1 MPKLGKKAFEQC
13 AGFLR
18 IPESNNPLD
27 HTGVHPESYDVAQR
41 FLEQLGFTCADLK
54 SGNLAGLMEK
64 AETTGFER
72 LAKQL
77 GVGVPTLRDIAA
89 ELSKPGRDP
98 RDELPKPLLRTDIM
112 GIEDLTPGMILDGTV
127 RNVIDFGA
135 FVDIGVHLDGLVHIS
150 ELSDHFVKHPSQVV
164 KVGDIVKVRV
174 LETDV
179 KRKRIS
185 LSMKLPQHQ

>member
-1 MPKLGKKAFEQC
+1 MQPDSCSISSQLSD
-13 AGFLR
+13 LT
-18 IPESNNPLD
+18 IPRTS
-27 HTGVHPESYDVAQR
+27 ESYETAR
-41 FLEQLGFTCADLK
+41 KFLDILGFTTADLK
-54 SGNLAGLMEK
+54 SGSLPGLMEK
-64 AETTGFER
+64 AEKVGFGR
-72 LAKQL
+72 LTEQL
-77 GVGVPTLRDIAA
+77 GVGVPTLKDIAS

-112 GIEDLTPGMILDGTV
+112 TIEDLTPGMILDGTV

-174 LETDV
+174 LEADV

-185 LSMKLPQHQ
+185 LSMKLPKQQ